1 MDFTVIFADWEKIL
15 SFAITL
21 LIILDPLGNA
31 PPVQKTL
38 QKLQH
43 RRRVFVLLRE
53 TLFITLILTFF
64 FIMGGRVL
72 GYFGVDNYAL
82 KLSGGILLLLIAIGL
97 VFPSA
102 NVLGGE
108 GGHETAHKGEP
119 FIVPISVPLVVG
131 PGAIAYVMLQAS
143 LCRNLEE
150 KIGYLTGVVGSCVV
164 TGILLIFAERIITK
178 MGDNVSSIMARL
190 MGILLILL
198 AVQMCL
204 DGITT
209 YVHQL

>member
-1 MDFTVIFADWEKIL
+1 MDFSAIFADWEKIL
-15 SFAITL
+15 SFAVTL

-31 PPVQKTL
+31 PPVQNTL
-38 QKLQH
+38 KAIQP
-43 RRRVFVLLRE
+43 RRRVTVLLRE
-53 TLFITLILTFF
+53 TFFIILILAFF

-72 GYFGVDNYAL
+72 GYLGVDNYAL

-97 VFPSA
+97 VFPKA

-108 GGHETAHKGEP
+108 GGHGPAHKGEP

-143 LCRNLEE
+143 LCQGIEQ
-150 KIGYLTGVVGSCVV
+150 KIGYLTGVTGACVA
-164 TGILLIFAERIITK
+164 TGVLLIFAERIISRL
-178 MGDNVSSIMARL
+178 GDNVSSIMERL

-198 AVQMCL
+198 AVQMCM
-204 DGITT
+204 DGITA

>member
-1 MDFTVIFADWEKIL
+1 MDLTVIFADWEKIL

-31 PPVQKTL
+31 PPVQNAL
-38 QKLQH
+38 NNLH
-43 RRRVFVLLRE
+43 ARRRVYVMLRE
-53 TLFITLILTFF
+53 TLFITLILIFF

-72 GYFGVDNYAL
+72 GYFGVDTYAL

-97 VFPSA
+97 VFPGA

-108 GGHETAHKGEP
+108 SGREVAQKKEP

-143 LCRNLEE
+143 LCTNIEQ
-150 KIGYLTGVVGSCVV
+150 KAGYLTGVVGSCVL
-164 TGILLIFAERIITK
+164 TGMLLIFAERIISK
-178 MGDNVSSIMARL
+178 MGDNVSSIMERL

-198 AVQMCL
+198 SVQMCM
-204 DGITT
+204 DGITA
-209 YVHQL
+209 YIQQL